1 MERNEKE
8 VVNDIAGNAELQG
21 KGCDVPLKL
30 EGHNVFESPMMCASL
45 RSDWPESSTHD
56 YIGTSRIQD
65 RDSST
70 CVIPLA
76 GFVPPQTSAC
86 SMNDV
91 GNVLELTEGNYR
103 TRNISLVS
111 SPLDNRQGKW
121 QHHLSELPCESVR
134 KNLQG
139 AQDTQEIS
147 ACLRTNEKR
156 IISSC
161 NVNMPNNLATSSS
174 SQLLVNETL
183 KLKGAFGQ
191 NEDAEA
197 GFCSAARKVA
207 SDALMR
213 SSANSNQLSLHR
225 IEEVIPE
232 SLHRGITLRE
242 WLKHGH
248 CKRDKVESLLIYRQI
263 VELVDSA
270 HSQGVA
276 LQDLRPSCFN
286 LLPSNRI
293 VYTGSSAKKEWKA
306 AVFHDVLKKRPV
318 EKDTGP
324 YGSSVTKQQK
334 LSEDFTS
341 FGRQS
346 QFATSCGFRIMTDET
361 NLSANGAQDS
371 RNVGPHSQCHSNYP
385 SSCMTTKQR
394 TLFLALQLEEKWYRS
409 PEQLNGVFVTFSSNI
424 YSLGVLL
431 FEVSSGC
438 CY

>member
-103 TRNISLVS
+103 TRNVSLVS

-161 NVNMPNNLATSSS
+161 NVNMPMF
-174 SQLLVNETL
+174 QP
-183 KLKGAFGQ
+183 F
-191 NEDAEA
+191 
-197 GFCSAARKVA
+197 
-207 SDALMR
+207 
-213 SSANSNQLSLHR
+213 
-225 IEEVIPE
+225 
-232 SLHRGITLRE
+232 
-242 WLKHGH
+242 
-248 CKRDKVESLLIYRQI
+248 
-263 VELVDSA
+263 
-270 HSQGVA
+270 SQG
-276 LQDLRPSCFN
+276 DP
-286 LLPSNRI
+286 
-293 VYTGSSAKKEWKA
+293 T
-306 AVFHDVLKKRPV
+306 
-318 EKDTGP
+318 
-324 YGSSVTKQQK
+324 
-334 LSEDFTS
+334 
-341 FGRQS
+341 
-346 QFATSCGFRIMTDET
+346 M
-361 NLSANGAQDS
+361 
-371 RNVGPHSQCHSNYP
+371 
-385 SSCMTTKQR
+385 
-394 TLFLALQLEEKWYRS
+394 
-409 PEQLNGVFVTFSSNI
+409 
-424 YSLGVLL
+424 
-431 FEVSSGC
+431 
-438 CY
+438 